1 MADVYGS
8 HDVEDSEDLILG
20 ELHAGDMP
28 VGWYGVGATT
38 GDVYVNGDLHPDGS
52 YIALTQA
59 AKEHVPYVA
68 VSAVRV
74 LFPLDWIRA
83 QCLHDRDRLM
93 VLGNLERF
101 AREHVKEK

>member
-1 MADVYGS
+1 MGNAYGN

-20 ELHAGDMP
+20 ELMAGDQP

-38 GDVYVNGDLHPDGS
+38 GDVYVNGDLHPRGS
-52 YIALTQA
+52 ANAMVEARLTD
-59 AKEHVPYVA
+59 VPYVP

-83 QCLHDRDRLM
+83 ACLHDRDRLM
-93 VLGNLERF
+93 VLANLERF
-101 AREHVKEK
+101 AREHAKEK